1 MKKINLSYIINLLS
15 NALLIAFLPS
25 IIIISFLYSSN
36 FNLLNYNYTIINGN
50 SFYYDDEIISSFNL
64 KKSLIE
70 IDPMVI
76 QNKLDSMDYIQ
87 SSKVSK
93 IYPNTILIEIIEN
106 QPLAYFQIDKNSI
119 LIDVKEQIL
128 PVNNKVK
135 AFFKIPTIILEVE
148 NIQSDNLNSINL
160 NNYNEIIA
168 ILKFSKDHFNSLYNG
183 LDKIYLSNDSIT
195 LFYMKNTKIFLSKY
209 LGENDIK
216 NLSKF
221 KKTIQNYKF
230 LDDYSYI
237 DMRTP
242 NQIIVKEKE

>member
-36 FNLLNYNYTIINGN
+36 FNLLNYIYTIINGN

-135 AFFKIPTIILEVE
+135 AFLKIPTIILEVE

-160 NNYNEIIA
+160 NNYNETIA

-209 LGENDIK
+209 LGKNDII